1 MSRATGSARQVGKI
15 TMEMK
20 TAPLSPKEARWHL
33 SDRETGLAARP
44 ASHPANHRELDG
56 LNRLALRGEAHGAVR
71 AWGAP
76 KHQPAA
82 SPSCANSRPGSA
94 GSAPR
99 SGGAEDGGGFPRE
112 SPPIRQCRGEQP
124 LGQGVPRDHE
134 PRNSP
139 GPPRPGPAVF
149 VLPERQGRR
158 SPGGFGGAD
167 PASHRWD
174 RAR

>member
-1 MSRATGSARQVGKI
+1 MSRATGSARRVGKI

-20 TAPLSPKEARWHL
+20 TALLSPKEARWYL
-33 SDRETGLAARP
+33 LDRNTGLTARP
-44 ASHPANHRELDG
+44 ASHPASHRELDG
-56 LNRLALRGEAHGAVR
+56 LNRSTLRGGAHRPAR
-71 AWGAP
+71 PWGAP
-76 KHQPAA
+76 RHQAPA

-94 GSAPR
+94 ASAPR
-99 SGGAEDGGGFPRE
+99 SGGAEDSDGSPWE
-112 SPPIRQCRGEQP
+112 SPPIRRCRGEQP
-124 LGQGVPRDHE
+124 TGRGAPRGHE

-139 GPPRPGPAVF
+139 GPPRPGAAAF

-174 RAR
+174 RAG